1 MIGLDFFLL
10 YSGFTFFIS
19 KNVLG
24 KSNKKNQQ
32 NMTFALGEAK
42 RKEHA

>member
-1 MIGLDFFLL
+1 LL
-10 YSGFTFFIS
+10 HFIYQQNS
-19 KNVLG
+19 YAQL